1 MNIKS
6 EKTLNLLSK
15 IIFIIYIGLIV
26 WVIMFKC
33 NLIDSLNMTYEYLKD
48 MNIKERFLIFSTPFK
63 NYFPESINAP
73 KYIFAEDD
81 LLNIIIFIPIGLYLS
96 YFIKNKKFIKVSLI
110 TFGISLFFELF
121 QLFTIIGSFT
131 LQDLMTNVIGG
142 IIGYL
147 VYKLLF
153 IKKVSKLRTIILNV
167 LSIVVIIVFVPI
179 LLYGIINTIKHF
191 DFYIDILTRRL

>member
-1 MNIKS
+1 MNIK
-6 EKTLNLLSK
+6 KDQTLNLLSK

-121 QLFTIIGSFT
+121 QLLTIIGSFT
-131 LQDLMTNVIGG
+131 LQDLMTNLVGG

-147 VYKLLF
+147 LYKLLF

-167 LSIVVIIVFVPI
+167 LSIVAIIVFVPI
-179 LLYGIINTIKHF
+179 LLYGIVNTIKHF

>member
-6 EKTLNLLSK
+6 EKILNLLSK

-63 NYFPESINAP
+63 NYFPGSINAP

-121 QLFTIIGSFT
+121 QLLTIIGSFT
-131 LQDLMTNVIGG
+131 LQDLMTNLVGG

-147 VYKLLF
+147 LYKLLF

-179 LLYGIINTIKHF
+179 LLYGIVNTIKHF
-191 DFYIDILTRRL
+191 NFYIDILTRRL